1 MQVAAGHPS
10 HATLV
15 LGLTALLLGAC
26 ATHTPM
32 PIDDVVQRSR
42 QGQTAD
48 QIVGQLRSSRTT
60 FALRGSDFG
69 RLAQAGVADPVLD
82 HLQQSF
88 VNDVDLQTRYWATG
102 ESLGGCR
109 SCYPQQVD
117 LSGLDS
123 GGAAQQRPPST
134 YYAFSQPPGMP
145 DWYRPYSAKR
155 RTISLDDVR
164 RMARQGTS
172 TEEMVRAVRSARL
185 DRTIGV
191 AGLGT
196 VRTHPVAGLS
206 GSELARLRA
215 EGLPDP
221 VLDEIQNAFVSQFVE
236 LQRLRYQHL
245 GKGPSFS

>member
-1 MQVAAGHPS
+1 MRTRAWNPYR
-10 HATLV
+10 ATLA
-15 LGLTALLLGAC
+15 LGLAAWLGAC

-32 PIDDVVQRSR
+32 PIDEVVQRSR
-42 QGQTAD
+42 QGQPAD
-48 QIVGQLRSSRTT
+48 QIVGELRGARTT

-69 RLAQAGVADPVLD
+69 RLAEAGVAEAVLD
-82 HLQQSF
+82 HLQQTF
-88 VNDVDLQTRYWATG
+88 VNDVDLLTRYWATG

-117 LSGLDS
+117 LSGLAS
-123 GGAAQQRPPST
+123 GGSVQQSPPST
-134 YYAFSQPPGMP
+134 YYAFSQPAGMP
-145 DWYRPYSAKR
+145 DWFRPYSAKS

-164 RMARQGTS
+164 RMAQQGTS

-191 AGLGT
+191 GGLGT

-215 EGLPDP
+215 EGIPDP
-221 VLDEIQNAFVSQFVE
+221 VVDEIQIAFVGQFVE
-236 LQRLRYQHL
+236 VQRLRYQNL
-245 GKGPSFS
+245 GKGPSLT